1 MVLSNVSI
9 ARPVFAAMLLIALV
23 VLGLFS
29 FSGLQ
34 IDQFPK
40 VDFGVVGVSTVYPGA
55 SPETVERTV
64 TRPIEEALNTVQ
76 GIDNLTSTT
85 MPGYSIVVVQFE
97 LGQDIAARTQ
107 DVRDKLAASRGTL
120 PQDVNEPVIQSFK
133 EGEEPIV
140 SLALAS
146 TSMDPEDLTSY
157 AEDVIKRR
165 LESVSGV
172 GSVRV
177 VGGQSRQV
185 RITVDPVRLSG
196 VGLGIDAVANAVRGA
211 NLEVSAGTLEGP
223 TIERDL
229 TVTGRIK
236 NPRDFG
242 RIVIGRQGGEAVFL
256 SQVATI
262 EDTGARANSAAF
274 LDSTPTVGIS
284 AVKVSDANTVEVADE
299 ILKRAEALKKELPAG
314 TTLEVTRNNSEII
327 KESIAEVKETLL
339 NGALL
344 TILVVFLFLGS
355 WRSTVIT
362 GLTLPISII
371 SAFIVFKALGFTFN
385 VLSSMALTISVG
397 LLIDDAIVVR
407 ENIVRHLA
415 MGKDP
420 INAARDGTK
429 EIGLAVLATTLTIVA
444 TFIPV
449 AFMGGIIGKYF
460 YEFGIVV
467 SFAVLVSLLVSF
479 TLDPM
484 LSSIWHDPA
493 IAREVAILRGEPV
506 PRRRGLGIILDKFH
520 DFLDL
525 LAVKYHNG
533 IGWSLRRPWAIHLLA
548 IASLVGAVVMAKQV
562 GFGFLPDLDQAEF
575 HVSVEAPE
583 SSSLAYTEAKVLEV
597 DKIVSSYPE
606 VEFTYATVAGDQT
619 TGRNV
624 GSILVNLVD
633 KQDRERGQNDII
645 KSLRAELASLPGI
658 QASVAAP
665 GGGGGGSPVGISL
678 VGANIEELRSAAE
691 AVQGAMHATPGLVDV
706 RSSYKAARRSLD
718 VDIDRQRASWY
729 DVNIGQTAS
738 NLRAFLGEDPVSKWE
753 DQNGE
758 EHDVVLALPE
768 SWREDSSKL
777 GQLPVT
783 GYING
788 SPILVPLT
796 QLGTVTSD
804 LGASRIDRRGLQ
816 RVITLSAGVEGR
828 DVGGANA
835 EFRQKMRA
843 LNLPP
848 TISTQDSG
856 EGEAIAET
864 GKYAGQSMLLAIIFI
879 YLILAS
885 QFNSFLHPF
894 AIMSSLPLALIG
906 VVLGLLAF
914 GSTLNLMSMI
924 GLIMLMGLVTKNAIL
939 LVDYT
944 NVLRSRGMSRTEA
957 LQKAGE
963 TRLRPILMTTL
974 AMIAGMSPL
983 AFALGSASEFRAPM
997 AQAVMGGVA
1006 TSTILTLFVVP
1017 VSYVFWDSIGAFFRR
1032 IFKMPSAE
1040 DLTHSHFGPTV
1051 TEVPAE

>member
-1 MVLSNVSI
+1 MFLSNVSI
-9 ARPVFAAMLLIALV
+9 SRPVFAAMLLIALV

-29 FSGLQ
+29 FAGLK
-34 IDQFPK
+34 IDQFPR
-40 VDFGVVGVSTVYPGA
+40 VEWGVVGVSTVYPGA

-64 TRPIEEALNTVQ
+64 TRPVEEALNTIQ
-76 GIDNLTSTT
+76 GIDTLTSTS
-85 MPGYSIVVVQFE
+85 MPGYSIVIVQFE
-97 LGQDIAARTQ
+97 LGQDINARTQ
-107 DVRDKLAASRGTL
+107 DVRDKMAAIRGTL
-120 PQDVNEPVIQSFK
+120 PDDAKEPVIQSFK

-146 TSMDPEDLTSY
+146 TAMDPEDLTTY

-172 GSVRV
+172 GSVQV
-177 VGGQSRQV
+177 VGGQTRQV
-185 RITVDPVRLSG
+185 RITVDPVRLAG
-196 VGLGIDAVANAVRGA
+196 FGLGIDAVANAVRGA

-223 TIERDL
+223 ALERDL
-229 TVTGRIK
+229 TVTGRLT
-236 NPRDFG
+236 NPRDFA
-242 RIVIGRQGGEAVFL
+242 RIVVGRQGGQPVFL

-262 EDTGARANSAAF
+262 EDAGARRQSSAF
-274 LDSTPTVGIS
+274 LDGVPTVGIS
-284 AVKVSDANTVEVADE
+284 AVKVTDANTVEVAEE
-299 ILKRAEALKKELPAG
+299 ILSRVEQLKKTLPAG
-314 TTLEVTRNNSEII
+314 TSLEVTRNNSEII
-327 KESIAEVKETLL
+327 RESIAEVKETLVI
-339 NGALL
+339 GAAL

-355 WRSTVIT
+355 WRSTIIT

-371 SAFIVFKALGFTFN
+371 SSFIVFKALGFTFN

-420 INAARDGTK
+420 IRAAREGTQ

-444 TFIPV
+444 VFIPV
-449 AFMGGIIGKYF
+449 AFMGGVIGKYF

-484 LSSIWHDPA
+484 LSSVWHDPA
-493 IAREVAILRGEPV
+493 VAREVAIHRGEPV
-506 PRRRGLGIILDKFH
+506 PRRRGLGVFLDWFH
-520 DFLDL
+520 DGLDFL
-525 LAVKYHNG
+525 ARKYHG
-533 IGWSLRRPWAIHLLA
+533 AIGWSLRYPWAVHLVA
-548 IASLVGAVVMAKQV
+548 VGTLVLTVVLAKQV
-562 GFGFLPDLDQAEF
+562 GFGFFPDLDQAEF
-575 HVSVEAPE
+575 NVTVEAPE
-583 SSSLAYTEAKVLEV
+583 SSSLAYTEGKLLEV
-597 DKIVSSYPE
+597 DQVIAGYPE
-606 VEFTYATVAGDQT
+606 VEFRYGTVAGDRT
-619 TGRNV
+619 TGKNR

-633 KQDRERGQNDII
+633 KEDRDRSQKEIMAAMRRD
-645 KSLRAELASLPGI
+645 LAAIPGVLI
-658 QASVAAP
+658 AVAAQ
-665 GGGGGGSPVGISL
+665 GGGGGGAAVAVSL
-678 VGANIEELRSAAE
+678 VGNNLEDLRAA
-691 AVQGAMHATPGLVDV
+691 AAQVQAAMGTTPGLVDI

-729 DVNIGQTAS
+729 DINLAQTAA
-738 NLRAFLGEDPVSKWE
+738 NLRAFLGEDPVSTWE
-753 DQNGE
+753 DANGE

-768 SWREDSSKL
+768 RWREEPSML

-783 GYING
+783 GYVDG
-788 SPILVPLT
+788 MTQLVPLA
-796 QLGTVTSD
+796 QLGTVRSD
-804 LGASRIDRRGLQ
+804 LGSSQIERRNLQ
-816 RVITLSAGVEGR
+816 QVITLSAGVEGR

-835 EFRQKMRA
+835 EFRGKLRA
-843 LNLPP
+843 LNLPE
-848 TISTQDSG
+848 SVSFQDSG
-856 EGEAIAET
+856 EGEQIAET

-885 QFNSFLHPF
+885 QFNSFFHPF

-944 NVLRSRGMSRTEA
+944 NVLRARGHTRTEA
-957 LQKAGE
+957 LQMAGE

-983 AFALGSASEFRAPM
+983 ALALGSASEFRAPM

-1006 TSTILTLFVVP
+1006 TSALLTLFVVP
-1017 VSYVFWDSIGAFFRR
+1017 VAYVFWDSAGAFFRR
-1032 IFKMPSAE
+1032 LFRVPTAE
-1040 DLTHSHFGPTV
+1040 QLHHSHFAPVAQET
-1051 TEVPAE
+1051 PAE